1 MKLQC
6 APACFTCE
14 QLAFET
20 RCPMPDNLENVWSSG
35 GLNQMFERIVTDPYY
50 RDKYDVHVLMQP
62 KNESDGLVYD
72 LNDNPWVVMIDNF
85 LTDEECDTLIRLGGE
100 QGYLLSKDVGGK
112 NFDGTYEAKQSSG
125 RTSTNAWCL
134 DKCFEH
140 PTTKTVLSKI
150 ENLTGIPDANGEY
163 LQLLK
168 YEETQFYRESK
179 VMFLILDV
187 SYATHIAFFLRGSS

>member
-20 RCPMPDNLENVWSSG
+20 RCPMPGNLENIWLAG
-35 GLNQMFERIVTDPYY
+35 DLNRMFERIATDSYY
-50 RDKYDVHVLMQP
+50 QNKYNVHVLMRP
-62 KNESDGLVYD
+62 KNETDGTMD
-72 LNDNPWVVMIDNF
+72 AKNDNPWVVMIDNF

-134 DKCFEH
+134 DKCYED
-140 PTTKTVLSKI
+140 PVTKAVLAKI
-150 ENLTGIPDANGEY
+150 ENLTGIPDANAEY

-168 YEETQFYRESK
+168 YEETQFYRKSQIM
-179 VMFLILDV
+179 VILLQL
-187 SYATHIAFFLRGSS
+187 SMCNSHLCLRGSS

>member
-20 RCPMPDNLENVWSSG
+20 RCPMPEKLENVWSSG
-35 GLNQMFERIVTDPYY
+35 DLNKMFERIATDAYY
-50 RDKYDVHVLMQP
+50 QEKYYVQVLLRP
-62 KNESDGLVYD
+62 NNETDA
-72 LNDNPWVVMIDNF
+72 PWVVMIDNF

-100 QGYLLSKDVGGK
+100 QGYLQSKDVGGK

-134 DKCFEH
+134 DKCYEH
-140 PTTKTVLSKI
+140 PMTKAVLAKI
-150 ENLTGIPDANGEY
+150 ENLTGIPDANAEY

-168 YEETQFYRESK
+168 YEESQFYRES
-179 VMFLILDV
+179 
-187 SYATHIAFFLRGSS
+187 